1 MLHNDVTSAN
11 HWKRMVMVE
20 IVHRSTSRGRAN
32 QGRYEGESESDEV
45 VNRDA
50 NAIPSGVSESTS
62 VEVSNQIRMI
72 PWVST
77 KVAPTVGIRHTM
89 YVLAGWMY
97 VGRPRLLGRCSKQAK

>member
-32 QGRYEGESESDEV
+32 QGRYEGESESEEV
-45 VNRDA
+45 VNR
-50 NAIPSGVSESTS
+50 

-72 PWVST
+72 RWVI
-77 KVAPTVGIRHTM
+77 K
-89 YVLAGWMY
+89 
-97 VGRPRLLGRCSKQAK
+97 